1 MFPFYFPFLFDFLK
15 ATVSD
20 TLGCNDADARVR
32 LIAAN
37 YASIL
42 ENVVVLKDQA
52 GNNELPSAASVAES
66 KVETDASTDSGRP
79 GALRFRRFRLQF
91 YVTARL
97 LWEVPFS
104 ISALMSK

>member
-1 MFPFYFPFLFDFLK
+1 MFPLYFPFLFDFLK

-42 ENVVVLKDQA
+42 ENLVIPLQEEQTANKD
-52 GNNELPSAASVAES
+52 AATSSDASRVAES
-66 KVETDASTDSGRP
+66 KTEEDSASASTNSDRP
-79 GALRFRRFRLQF
+79 GACATTFGGFGACNF
-91 YVTARL
+91 
-97 LWEVPFS
+97 
-104 ISALMSK
+104 